1 VAQRKDHRCR
11 CTATIG
17 HETEYILSKSEG
29 DEIMTEL
36 MWFTLGFVTTL
47 AIITIADTV
56 VRCSTIAK

>member
-11 CTATIG
+11 STAAIG

-36 MWFTLGFVTTL
+36 MWFTVGFVATL
-47 AIITIADTV
+47 AIITIADTI
-56 VRCSTIAK
+56 VRCRMMRK